1 MPESI
6 KEKETNFILRFLRND
21 KLKRKSFLHLYEHF
35 HKSLQ
40 LNKLVMLL
48 LINKQL
54 CVSGVTV
61 HRVAWFN
68 GC

>member
-21 KLKRKSFLHLYEHF
+21 KLKRESFLHLYEHF

-54 CVSGVTV
+54 CVSGITAY
-61 HRVAWFN
+61 RVVWFN